1 MRCLVTGASG
11 FLGSWLTRQLL
22 REGHEV
28 LAVVRPGGEHPRLK
42 AIASHIELVYA
53 DLGTIK
59 NISTEV
65 KQFAADITFHLAW
78 WGGNSSRHVND
89 PEQVYTNVPGTL
101 DLSADCPRCG
111 LPRILLFRNFSRVW
125 DLQGARA
132 GDRPCLPS
140 KSVRAREIRNDA
152 VSPGALLPMEDAF
165 LWRQAILD
173 IRPYGRR
180 TPHDSL
186 CDSTAARWQQAKG
199 HRR

>member
-101 DLSADCPRCG
+101 DLVRIAHDAGCREFFYFGTSVEYGTTGCPCGRQTLSPLKNLYGHAKYAMMQLAQALCFQWRCVSVASGHSGHTALWTTHSA
-111 LPRILLFRNFSRVW
+111 
-125 DLQGARA
+125 
-132 GDRPCLPS
+132 
-140 KSVRAREIRNDA
+140 
-152 VSPGALLPMEDAF
+152 
-165 LWRQAILD
+165 
-173 IRPYGRR
+173 
-180 TPHDSL
+180 
-186 CDSTAARWQQAKG
+186 
-199 HRR
+199 